1 MNFKQIVMP
10 IVIKEIVIK
19 TTVTQ
24 EKERERENVVPAEL
38 LEQLKEEIL
47 REIPRNEYIEY
58 RRRER

>member
-1 MNFKQIVMP
+1 MP

-19 TTVTQ
+19 TIVTQ

>member
-24 EKERERENVVPAEL
+24 EKERERENVVSAEL

>member
-1 MNFKQIVMP
+1 MP

-24 EKERERENVVPAEL
+24 EKEREGENVVPAEL

>member
-1 MNFKQIVMP
+1 MP
-10 IVIKEIVIK
+10 VVIKEMVIK

-24 EKERERENVVPAEL
+24 EKEEERENIISAEL

-47 REIPRNEYIEY
+47 REIPRNEYIDY